1 MLQNFFFV
9 FLSMPQSAA
18 EVILY
23 DFSPMPQIAAELLF
37 FGFLWTPYSASELIF
52 FLSTMLCSPEL
63 SFLVCYQRRKVLQK
77 YLFFGFLSTPKSAS
91 EIHFF
96 GSLSTP
102 QNYFFLMPQSAS
114 KILVFG
120 FSSAPENASEL
131 LPPCF
136 FIDAAKFFKI
146 TFFLFLTNAAKCLRI
161 IFLPQSAV
169 EIIFF
174 RFISAASWFKII
186 FFLVCYQ
193 RREVLQNYLFSG
205 FL

>member
-1 MLQNFFFV
+1 
-9 FLSMPQSAA
+9 
-18 EVILY
+18 
-23 DFSPMPQIAAELLF
+23 
-37 FGFLWTPYSASELIF
+37 
-52 FLSTMLCSPEL
+52 MLCSPEL

-146 TFFLFLTNAAKCLRI
+146 TFF
-161 IFLPQSAV
+161 
-169 EIIFF
+169 
-174 RFISAASWFKII
+174 FISDKRRKVPQNYFFATECCRNNFFSIYQRRKLVQNY